1 MRVYIYISLMIACA
15 FVFESLSRSNASKG
29 PEHVEEL
36 RRRNMDVWGT
46 SLLPHET
53 QRMATLDA

>member
-1 MRVYIYISLMIACA
+1 MIACA